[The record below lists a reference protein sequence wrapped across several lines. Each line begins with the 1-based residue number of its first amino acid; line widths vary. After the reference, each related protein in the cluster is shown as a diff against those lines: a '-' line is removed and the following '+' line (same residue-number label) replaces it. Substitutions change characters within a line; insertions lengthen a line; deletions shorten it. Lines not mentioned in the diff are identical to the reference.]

1 MELQNTVKEA
11 LNALYHHPDDT
22 VRMQADRWL
31 QDFQRT
37 LDAWQVADNL
47 LHDATS
53 NLETL
58 IFCSQTLR
66 SKVQR
71 DFEELPSEA
80 FRPLRDS
87 LNTLLKKFHKGPP
100 KVRTQ
105 ISIAVAALAVYVP
118 AEDWGDGGIVNWLRD
133 EMKSHPE
140 YIPGFLELLTVLA
153 EPKAPNYTM
162 RHNLP
167 NNSTP
172 IPTREPIP
180 SHETILDSLK
190 INLRKS
196 EMVPIGDVP
205 HLEDLAGILGC
216 KTSILP
222 MQYLGLPL
230 GAKYKAKA
238 IWNRILERLEHRL
251 AGWKRLYLS
260 KGGQVT
266 LIKSTLSSLP
276 TYFVSLIQR
285 NFLWSG
291 IGEKHKIPLVKWSK
305 ICTPYN
311 QGGLAVKNLR
321 LFNEALLGKWLWR
334 FGVEREALWRQV
346 IVGKYGSLIDG
357 LKNLLILFRFFKFE
371 VGVGSQTRFWLDF
384 WCGEGPLKDTYP
396 ELFWLARNKN
406 ALVGD
411 YMDSRN
417 GCLHWELQF
426 SCSVQ
431 YWELESVSTF
441 LDLLYSAKVK
451 GHVWLWSFPGK
462 PFGNPSPVTGGF
474 LFLDS
479 MLGKFFNCGQSS
491 ETEHLPSE
499 LVLYVQSGWR
509 VH

>member
-153 EPKAPNYTM
+153 EVSK
-162 RHNLP
+162 
-167 NNSTP
+167 STYESQ
-172 IPTREPIP
+172 RWF
-180 SHETILDSLK
+180 LL
-190 INLRKS
+190 
-196 EMVPIGDVP
+196 GDVP

-406 ALVGD
+406 ALVGALHGF
-411 YMDSRN
+411 SQWLPTL
-417 GCLHWELQF
+417 GAAVLLFCTILGVGVCLNF
-426 SCSVQ
+426 S
-431 YWELESVSTF
+431 
-441 LDLLYSAKVK
+441 
-451 GHVWLWSFPGK
+451 G
-462 PFGNPSPVTGGF
+462 PFIFS
-474 LFLDS
+474 
-479 MLGKFFNCGQSS
+479 QS
-491 ETEHLPSE
+491 
-499 LVLYVQSGWR
+499 
-509 VH
+509 